1 MRRPLFL
8 GVLVLTFVGMPAAA
22 QSGPTCFRGR
32 PAPACRWYVVLE
44 GGAGIGIAQTAS
56 PVNPGRPDL
65 SIQVGLM
72 SNRGPRHALG
82 GTLYASR
89 DIATQRTIVAI
100 LPRYRRWLNGD
111 VALDLAAGPA
121 FHVGNF
127 DGRVTV
133 YSAGA
138 MTEMGLNVKDLVGI
152 TSRLELLPTPWD
164 RTGVSWHTGIRVG
177 SYATLVAG
185 LVAGIAAAGKAFED
199 AMAWNWN

>member
-1 MRRPLFL
+1 MRHSPFL
-8 GVLVLTFVGMPAAA
+8 VALIVTLVGVPSAA

-32 PAPACRWYVVLE
+32 PAPTCGWYVVLE
-44 GGAGIGIAQTAS
+44 GGAGIGLAQTAS
-56 PVNPGRPDL
+56 PVISGLPDL

-72 SNRGPRHALG
+72 RNRGLRGGFG
-82 GTLYASR
+82 GTLYGSR
-89 DIATQRTIVAI
+89 DLATGRTIVAI

-111 VALDLAAGPA
+111 VALDMAVGPA

-127 DGRVTV
+127 DGRVSV

-138 MTEMGLNVKDLVGI
+138 MAEIGLNVGDLVGI

-177 SYATLVAG
+177 SYVTLVAG
-185 LVAGIAAAGKAFED
+185 FAAGIAAAAKAFED
-199 AMAWNWN
+199 AMSWN

>member
-1 MRRPLFL
+1 MRRLPFL
-8 GVLVLTFVGMPAAA
+8 VALSVTIVAVPATA

-44 GGAGIGIAQTAS
+44 GGAGIGLAQTAS
-56 PVNPGRPDL
+56 SVIPGHPDL

-72 SNRGPRHALG
+72 RNRGPQGAFG
-82 GTLYASR
+82 GTLYGSR
-89 DIATQRTIVAI
+89 DLATRRTIVAI

-111 VALDLAAGPA
+111 VALDVAAGPA

-138 MTEMGLNVKDLVGI
+138 MTEVGLNVKDLFGI

-185 LVAGIAAAGKAFED
+185 FMAGIAAAAKAFESSF
-199 AMAWNWN
+199 

>member
-1 MRRPLFL
+1 MRHSPFL
-8 GVLVLTFVGMPAAA
+8 VALIVTLVGVPSAA

-32 PAPACRWYVVLE
+32 PAPTCGWYVVLE
-44 GGAGIGIAQTAS
+44 GGAGIGLAQTTS
-56 PVNPGRPDL
+56 SVIPGHPDL

-72 SNRGPRHALG
+72 RNRGPRRAFG
-82 GTLYASR
+82 GTLYGSR
-89 DIATQRTIVAI
+89 DLATDRTIVAI

-111 VALDLAAGPA
+111 LALDMAVGPA

-127 DGRVTV
+127 DGRVSV

-138 MTEMGLNVKDLVGI
+138 MAEMGLNVGDLVGI
-152 TSRLELLPTPWD
+152 TSRLELLPTLWD

-199 AMAWNWN
+199 AMTWN